1 PVGNLE
7 GLQDP
12 LLDGENPLVL
22 RGRVLR
28 SHEREHLDLVE
39 LVDPEDPAGV
49 AARGARLSAKAGRK
63 ATVTQRQLSFGKK
76 VVRVQSC
83 QAHLR
88 GTDQVEV
95 VVRHFIYLRAVG
107 RQEAGPEERL
117 LAYEHGRNDGDEPLR
132 LERLER

>member
-1 PVGNLE
+1 
-7 GLQDP
+7 
-12 LLDGENPLVL
+12 
-22 RGRVLR
+22 
-28 SHEREHLDLVE
+28 DLG
-39 LVDPEDPAGV
+39 DPEDPAGV
-49 AARGARLSAKAGRK
+49 PAGGARLSAKAGRK

-117 LAYEHGRNDGDEPLR
+117 LAYEYGRNDGDEPLR
-132 LERLER
+132 LERLERELDERQLDAHEVALEVGEAGAGSARRAF